1 MNKPKDNL
9 DNEKIDS
16 RFVKLTET
24 KPLTVFVL
32 LLVIGLLFGGILFV
46 ALLLPWGFDFIKDGG
61 DAGGF
66 LQGAW
71 GTAGSLA
78 AAFVAIVLANQ
89 ALVLTRRQN
98 EDQNKQE
105 KTAQELKQKQIDY
118 QKEQDEKTLKLNQDH
133 LDLIRRQN
141 KDRNEQ
147 EEIAR
152 KLKQEQID
160 YQKEQDEKTL
170 RLQQTLRQLER
181 EQNHILQQNTPE
193 YQIAYRAA
201 MSSTKLDSL
210 QIIIGSLERK
220 KFRGQDST
228 VADIL
233 KSTIGVGDEF
243 EIKREVKEELLRSR
257 YIEFAAVIAEKMY
270 GTNSRLEIETLASE
284 LIVSSK
290 LTLDKLLINR
300 LNKTIHNLVANCM
313 EDIQTTLQDPI
324 VKKMDE
330 AEPYTSPEI
339 YRFFDYELVKQSSGN
354 AKNCVSKSAYYFV
367 NVLFA
372 QMRREGYNYGEQ
384 DLFEKVIGEKI
395 SSTNVP
401 LLISKHI
408 PNQIDAFYQG
418 FCVVT
423 PFDFQRQ
430 TLIFDLEFPD
440 RRNTLVRNNLVE
452 NNRGRPDREVM
463 CAIND
468 KECSVNTIVFLDQIE
483 GAKDSINKTKWLTFS
498 EHLGL
503 WESMQQLHNLIV
515 AKEHQLE
522 WSAKNFIEYVRTD
535 VADGL
540 SENEVQN
547 AYLEKILPRYW
558 KVSGQEIE
566 TALGRMSNY
575 DVILL
580 QAMKELQGY
589 KPEES
594 IMKSDQSINLRYFVV
609 ELLTMLKL
617 DEYSTSLGSLID
629 NNVFQSFLKE
639 HEEVISIVNE
649 LAKRPFF
656 ERPFYGWILPDFG
669 MRCSLETVKS
679 KPIGFIGVYYLKESE
694 NDFVFKPNSLYNWL
708 TSPNLQSGPRVRSS
722 VAIAI

>member
-1 MNKPKDNL
+1 MTKLKDYPDKNATMNDK
-9 DNEKIDS
+9 
-16 RFVKLTET
+16 FVKRTESQ
-24 KPLTVFVL
+24 PLTVFIF
-32 LLVIGLLFGGILFV
+32 LLVLGLIFGSVVFCIL
-46 ALLLPWGFDFIKDGG
+46 LIPTDFSYIKLSPEG
-61 DAGGF
+61 AGSF

-78 AAFVAIVLANQ
+78 AAFVAIVLAQQ

-98 EDQNKQE
+98 EDQNKQD
-105 KTAQELKQKQIDY
+105 KKALT
-118 QKEQDEKTLKLNQDH
+118 
-133 LDLIRRQN
+133 
-141 KDRNEQ
+141 
-147 EEIAR
+147 
-152 KLKQEQID
+152 
-160 YQKEQDEKTL
+160 
-170 RLQQTLRQLER
+170 LQQALTKLQR
-181 EQNHILQQNTPE
+181 EQNLILQQNTPE

-220 KFRGQDST
+220 KFRGKDST
-228 VADIL
+228 VADVL
-233 KSTIGVGDEF
+233 KSREHSGDEF
-243 EIKREVKEELLRSR
+243 EIKREVKDELLGSR
-257 YIEFAAVIAEKMY
+257 YIDFAAGIAEKMY
-270 GTNSRLEIETLASE
+270 GTNSRLEIETLVSE

-300 LNKTIHNLVANCM
+300 LNKTIHQLVANCM
-313 EDIQTTLQDPI
+313 ADILRVLADSNTVGLDNTESNIGLEIFQFVDYER
-324 VKKMDE
+324 VKKS
-330 AEPYTSPEI
+330 T
-339 YRFFDYELVKQSSGN
+339 GN
-354 AKNCVSKSAYYFV
+354 TQNSISKSAYYFV
-367 NVLFA
+367 NILFA
-372 QMRREGYNYGEQ
+372 QMRSGGYDYGEES
-384 DLFEKVIGEKI
+384 LLKTNIENKLGVSTVPFKI
-395 SSTNVP
+395 SDQ
-401 LLISKHI
+401 I
-408 PNQIDAFYQG
+408 PIEVGAFNQG

-430 TLIFDLEFPD
+430 TLLVDLEFPD
-440 RRNTLVRNNLVE
+440 RKNTSVRRYLIE
-452 NNRGRPDREVM
+452 NHRGRPDLEVM
-463 CAIND
+463 NAINNTED
-468 KECSVNTIVFLDQIE
+468 GVNPIIFLDQTE
-483 GAKDSINKTKWLTFS
+483 SAKDSIQKNKWLTFS
-498 EHLGL
+498 EHLAL

-522 WSAKNFIEYVRTD
+522 WIAKNFIEYVRTD
-535 VADGL
+535 IADGL

-547 AYLEKILPRYW
+547 AYFEKILPRYW

-594 IMKSDQSINLRYFVV
+594 IRKSDQSINLRYFVI

-617 DEYSTSLGSLID
+617 DEYSTSSGRLID

-656 ERPFYGWILPDFG
+656 ERPFYGWILPDFQ
-669 MRCSLETVKS
+669 MTCSLNIAKNKS
-679 KPIGFIGVYYLKESE
+679 IGFVGVNYLLESKD
-694 NDFVFKPNSLYNWL
+694 DFVFKPNSLYNWL
-708 TSPNLQSGPRVRSS
+708 TAPNLHIGPSMRNS